1 MSKNIAWRVG
11 GNGRVSCSISLCLSS
26 LLFLESRVLEV
37 QGEQFPE
44 VLGGRLLDL
53 VSDDE
58 LLEGPR
64 K

>member
-1 MSKNIAWRVG
+1 MGELAV
-11 GNGRVSCSISLCLSS
+11 SLCFSS